1 MDSSRTRKSPATRGG
16 IDRARFQKQREHSNR
31 LPPYA
36 KTLNPDRR
44 TLWVLAGTE
53 AWEWAKNA
61 EWMHGAKVVLPPGD
75 HPSAYGWRFAQSFMD
90 CVIFA
95 AGHPPPHDVIVAL
108 AGCLLAHLDLVLYL
122 DHRGQAIRLNPARRA
137 A

>member
-1 MDSSRTRKSPATRGG
+1 MSDPKRKSPATRGG
-16 IDRARFQKQREHSNR
+16 IDRARFQKQRDHSTR

-53 AWEWAKNA
+53 SWEWAKNSA
-61 EWMHGAKVVLPPGD
+61 WMHGAKVVLPPGD
-75 HPSAYGWRFAQSFMD
+75 HPSAYGWRFAQSFVD
-90 CVIFA
+90 CVIVA
-95 AGHPPPHDVIVAL
+95 AGHPPPFDIIAAL
-108 AGCLLAHLDLVLYL
+108 AAGLLAYLDLVIYL
-122 DHRGQAIRLNPARRA
+122 DPEGLAMRLNPARRA